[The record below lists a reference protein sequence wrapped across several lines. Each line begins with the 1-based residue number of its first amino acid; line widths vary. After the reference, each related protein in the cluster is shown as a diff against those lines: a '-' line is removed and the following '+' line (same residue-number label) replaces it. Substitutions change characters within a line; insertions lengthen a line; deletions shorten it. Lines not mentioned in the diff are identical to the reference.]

1 MIGTIQNQLI
11 SFYFLQLTNLGLS
24 QAACSTTS
32 TFEFCYIQK
41 YFGLN
46 TKHMFMVT
54 NSFSVFIPFLWY
66 AWVVDRESWVPPRPR
81 FWIYNILFG
90 PFQAPYY
97 AYVQTM
103 MSEVT
108 PRGYENMFFGLFGI
122 TNRAV
127 SHCFP
132 HRRTL
137 ITNLK

>member
-1 MIGTIQNQLI
+1 
-11 SFYFLQLTNLGLS
+11 
-24 QAACSTTS
+24 
-32 TFEFCYIQK
+32 
-41 YFGLN
+41 
-46 TKHMFMVT
+46 MFMVT
-54 NSFSVFIPFLWY
+54 NSFSVFIPFYGMLGLWTEKVGY
-66 AWVVDRESWVPPRPR
+66 HHVRD

-108 PRGYENMFFGLFGI
+108 PKGYENMFFGLFGI